1 MKALERNLYSRNG
14 KLYYRSAIPRHLHQI
29 LSRKEVVISLKVT
42 DRHEARVKAAQLN
55 QAERGIIEDF
65 QQQLCGAQGAVSE
78 EAITGVLG
86 LLESLKYDLAGRVAP
101 SLHAHPESKNG
112 QGMTSLLFS
121 DIVQR
126 YIADCIA
133 DAPRTKQQKQS
144 TFDLFQD
151 LQGDSV
157 FCRIGLEAAQAFKT
171 SLLKMPAHAKKRTG
185 AHSLKGIS
193 RDEIEGSESLHY
205 KTING
210 RLGDMRTLFNWAER
224 HGLVQG
230 KNPFSGIAVKGHKS
244 SGNKRSSFKAEDIT
258 ALFGSPLYTGC
269 KGEKWSQRLETGEKI
284 IKDALYWIPFIGLY
298 SGMRLNE
305 ICQMEVADIR
315 CEDGIWIFDVNEHGS
330 KRLKTTSSARYIPIH
345 NQLIQAGLLDY
356 WRDLKERG
364 EVRLFPD
371 LKEGVNHS
379 LSAPFSKRFRR
390 LLNALGLT
398 REGICF
404 HSLRHT
410 FIDGLRKAGVERPVA
425 MALSGHQ
432 SSDVHDQYGSGYGLG
447 ALHEAINRTVFIS
460 SEK

>member
-14 KLYYRSAIPRHLHQI
+14 KLYYRSAIPRHLHQV
-29 LSRKEVVISLKVT
+29 LSRKEVVISLTIT
-42 DRHEARVKAAQLN
+42 DRHEARVKAARLS
-55 QAERGIIEDF
+55 QAERGIIEEF
-65 QQQLCGAQGAVSE
+65 QQQLYGVQGAISAD
-78 EAITGVLG
+78 AITGVLAR
-86 LLESLKYDLAGRVAP
+86 LESLKYDFAGRVAP
-101 SLHAHPESKNG
+101 SPQAYPESRNG
-112 QGMTSLLFS
+112 QGKASLLFS

-185 AHSLKGIS
+185 AHSLKGVS
-193 RDEIEGSESLHY
+193 RDEIEGSESLNY
-205 KTING
+205 RTING

-244 SGNKRSSFKAEDIT
+244 SGNKRSSFKAEEIT

-269 KGEKWSQRLETGEKI
+269 KGEKWAQRLESGDQV
-284 IKDALYWIPFIGLY
+284 IKDALYWVPLIGLY

-305 ICQMEVADIR
+305 ICQMQINDIR
-315 CEDGIWIFDVNEHGS
+315 NEEGIWIFDVNESGG
-330 KRLKTTSSARYIPIH
+330 KRLKTSSSCRYIPIH
-345 NQLIQAGLLDY
+345 DQLIQAGLLDY
-356 WRDLKERG
+356 WQELKDQNAK
-364 EVRLFPD
+364 RLFPD
-371 LKEGVNHS
+371 LKEGVNDS

-410 FIDGLRKAGVERPVA
+410 FIDGLRRAGVERSVA
-425 MALSGHQ
+425 MVLSGHQ
-432 SSDVHDQYGSGYGLG
+432 SSDVHDQYGSGYALG
-447 ALHEAINRTVFIS
+447 ILHDAINKVIFIS
-460 SEK
+460 SKK